1 MKLLFDENISY
12 RILKKAESQFPGSKH
27 ISDFSRQRF
36 KDSQIFELAL
46 KEGFCIVSY
55 DEDFFE
61 IQLLKGFPPKL
72 IWLRFGN
79 ASTEKVATRLISV
92 KDQLKDFEIDDILG
106 VFELYI

>member
-12 RILKKAESQFPGSKH
+12 RILKRLEEVFPDSK
-27 ISDFSRQRF
+27 QQF
-36 KDSQIFELAL
+36 KDYQIFELAL
-46 KEGFCIVSY
+46 KEDFCIVSF

-61 IQLLKGFPPKL
+61 LQLLRGFPPKL

-79 ASTEKVATRLISV
+79 SSTERIANRLIGIRN
-92 KDQLKDFEIDDILG
+92 QLDDFSKNSDLG